1 MLFRSRAILL
11 RGHAS
16 NSPRTAQAADFMFA
30 LEACRES
37 TPEFTVTGII
47 AGTDG
52 QTMYMENIGLSDIR
66 LIDSVKLNSSGK
78 FTFKTERP
86 RYPDF
91 YRLRLGR
98 QWINFAIDSTETVTF
113 TADAKTFATSYTV
126 EGSENS
132 AAIKEITLAQLD
144 ADQIGR
150 AHV

>member
-1 MLFRSRAILL
+1 MKMNKICYWVVIY
-11 RGHAS
+11 G
-16 NSPRTAQAADFMFA
+16 FMFA

-37 TPEFTVTGII
+37 TPEFTVTGIV
-47 AGTDG
+47 AGADG

-86 RYPDF
+86 KYPDF

-113 TADAKTFATSYTV
+113 TADAKTFATSQNNGV
-126 EGSENS
+126 HNIFGNF
-132 AAIKEITLAQLD
+132 KNFRNEIQRCIY
-144 ADQIGR
+144 QGYQKYR
-150 AHV
+150 R